1 MDNKQYLKEQIANMS
16 ERELMEYSAFTQ
28 AQNEKYLDSIR
39 KSLRWVLGIAIFVIA
54 FYVLSFLMVIAGTT
68 FNL

>member
-1 MDNKQYLKEQIANMS
+1 MDNKQYFKEQISNMS

-28 AQNEKYLDSIR
+28 AQNEKHLDSIR

>member
-16 ERELMEYSAFTQ
+16 ERELIEYSALTQ
-28 AQNEKYLDSIR
+28 AQNEKHLDSIR
-39 KSLRWVLGIAIFVIA
+39 KILRWVLGIVIFVIA